1 MFLSYS
7 RFNLTPKEGKGDV
20 EEEIPSSDP
29 DSLKVIDQDEDLC
42 ESQTDGRCQEVFFK
56 WTTDQMKPGNQNQG
70 NSTVLTKCEEYL
82 HHLFKFSIDIKK
94 VLIW

>member
-82 HHLFKFSIDIKK
+82 HIYLNSASTLKRS
-94 VLIW
+94 